1 MPPLALSEDISFCS
15 YTGRR
20 GFPGLLTALGG
31 GDTKEKLVDALGNW
45 KAIQQMTMHYSAHD
59 ERLSFVAK
67 WVVIMACKQT
77 ATARAKTDASG
88 SWNFSWGEVLT
99 RCASFESLGNNAM
112 ERAVDIDASSPAR
125 KITIHLPTII
135 EGESPY
141 KAMSIVTAG
150 KPATAEPSHS
160 DSDSSSVEDSDVG
173 EQAEIYIHEHMAICK
188 SGTPIAGKS
197 KAARVHML
205 SAEETANTGVLNTWC
220 GKKLNSDTAQI
231 ATGDKFIID
240 LQQPCRNC
248 QKSWP
253 DTITSLFHN
262 IDLEPP
268 KNPDQAPDHFKN
280 IVDGL
285 WT

>member
-1 MPPLALSEDISFCS
+1 MS
-15 YTGRR
+15 
-20 GFPGLLTALGG
+20 TA
-31 GDTKEKLVDALGNW
+31 
-45 KAIQQMTMHYSAHD
+45 
-59 ERLSFVAK
+59 
-67 WVVIMACKQT
+67 
-77 ATARAKTDASG
+77 
-88 SWNFSWGEVLT
+88 
-99 RCASFESLGNNAM
+99 
-112 ERAVDIDASSPAR
+112 
-125 KITIHLPTII
+125 
-135 EGESPY
+135 
-141 KAMSIVTAG
+141 TAG
-150 KPATAEPSHS
+150 KPATAEPSDS
-160 DSDSSSVEDSDVG
+160 DSDSSSVEGSDVG

-188 SGTPIAGKS
+188 SVTLIAGKS

-220 GKKLNSDTAQI
+220 GKKLNSYTAQI

-268 KNPDQAPDHFKN
+268 ENPDQEPDNFKN
-280 IVDGL
+280 SDDSL